1 MKKALFFT
9 LLAISFFAL
18 SSFINI
24 LNAQV
29 AQRWLVRYNGLGN
42 GEDDATAM
50 TIDASDNVY
59 VTGASTGTGTGLD
72 YTTIKYNASGA
83 IQWTARYNGV
93 GNGTDFSQSIAVDG
107 SGNVYVTG
115 SSTGIGTGPDY
126 ATVKYNSSG
135 VQQWAARYNGPG
147 NGFEMALS
155 LTVDGSGNVFV
166 TGSSAGNGT
175 NYDYATIKYSSAGVQ
190 QWVSR
195 YNGPA
200 NNVDIAYSVVV
211 DGSGNVYIA
220 GASSGSGTSS
230 DYAIIKY
237 NSSGIQQWAARYNG
251 PGNSDDEAF
260 CITIDGSGNS
270 YVTGYS
276 KGSGSSGLDYAT
288 IKYNPSG
295 LVQWLQR
302 YNGPGDS
309 SDIASALTK
318 DASGNIFVTGQS
330 FGSTSNYDYATIK
343 YNSTG
348 VQQWIARYNGPGNNF
363 DGANSIAAD
372 NSGNIYITGESR
384 GVGTGSDYATIKYNS
399 SGAQQW
405 VQRYNSSNG
414 SDEAK
419 SIAVDD
425 YGGVFVTGQSF
436 GTNID
441 YCTIGYI
448 QTPPAPELI
457 SPPNNS
463 TGITLT
469 PILDWSDVPT
479 ANIYRVQVSTNSGF
493 SSFVINQTVPNIS
506 LYQVQANVLQ
516 NSVQYYWR
524 VRDSNAVGASLW
536 SSVWNFTTT
545 PIGIKPISSQI
556 PDDYKLYSNYP
567 NPFNPSTI
575 IIFDL
580 PKPGYA
586 GLSVYDLLGRELEV
600 LVSEKLNAGSYKV
613 DWNADKY
620 PSGVYFYK
628 LQTEAF
634 SGTKKMIL
642 MK

>member
-1 MKKALFFT
+1 MKKALFFI
-9 LLAISFFAL
+9 LPVISFLAL
-18 SSFINI
+18 FSLTNI
-24 LNAQV
+24 SNAQV

-42 GEDDATAM
+42 GEDDATSM
-50 TIDASDNVY
+50 TIDAADNIY
-59 VTGASTGTGTGLD
+59 VTGASTGIGTGLD

-83 IQWTARYNGV
+83 LQWVARYNGI

-115 SSTGIGTGPDY
+115 SSTGIGTGLDY
-126 ATVKYNSSG
+126 ATIKYNASG

-147 NGFEMALS
+147 NGLEMALS
-155 LTVDGSGNVFV
+155 VTVDGSGNVFV
-166 TGSSAGNGT
+166 TGYSAGNGT
-175 NYDYATIKYSSAGVQ
+175 NYDYATLKYNSAGVQ
-190 QWVSR
+190 QWVAR

-200 NNVDIAYSVVV
+200 NDVDIAYSVIV
-211 DGSGNVYIA
+211 DGSGNVYTT
-220 GASSGSGTSS
+220 GASIGSGTSG
-230 DYAIIKY
+230 DYATIKY
-237 NSSGIQQWAARYNG
+237 NSSGIQQWAVRYNG
-251 PGNSDDEAF
+251 PGNGNDEAY
-260 CITIDGSGNS
+260 CIILDGSGNC

-276 KGSGSSGLDYAT
+276 KGSGSSGLDYET

-295 LVQWLQR
+295 LVQWAQR

-309 SDIASALTK
+309 SDIAYALTR
-318 DASGNIFVTGQS
+318 DVSDNIFVTGES

-348 VQQWIARYNGPGNNF
+348 VQQWIARYNGPGNSS
-363 DGANSIAAD
+363 DCANAIAAD
-372 NSGNIYITGESR
+372 YSGNVYVTGRST
-384 GVGTGSDYATIKYNS
+384 GVGTGIDYSTVKYS
-399 SGAQQW
+399 FSGVQTW

-436 GTNID
+436 GNNID

-448 QTPPAPELI
+448 QTPPPPALI

-469 PILDWSDVPT
+469 PVLDWSDVPT
-479 ANIYRVQVSTNSGF
+479 ANTYRVQVSTSSGF
-493 SSFVINQTVPNIS
+493 GSFVINQRVLNFS
-506 LYQVQANVLQ
+506 VYQVQENALQ
-516 NSVQYYWR
+516 NSTQYYWR
-524 VRDSNAVGASLW
+524 VRDSNAVGASSW

-545 PIGIKPISSQI
+545 PIGIKPISSHI
-556 PDDYKLYSNYP
+556 PNDYRLYHNYP

-580 PKPGYA
+580 PKPGYV
-586 GLSVYDLLGRELEV
+586 GLSVYDILGKELKV

-628 LQTEAF
+628 LHTESF
-634 SGTKKMIL
+634 SDTKKMVL
-642 MK
+642 LK